1 MYLKKKIRWFLIFG
15 LLKLVFS
22 DAWAQSNKTTEERIE
37 ILEEEI
43 DKLKSGEIYENID
56 PEETSKYGVGPAA
69 SKVYKQESGF
79 SVGGYGEIHYEHFVE
94 KDESGNPAPGTK
106 KNVYDALRGVLYFG
120 NKFNDWIL
128 FNSEIEIEH
137 ADEIFLEFAYLDF
150 LLHPALNVRMGL
162 LLLPLG
168 ILNQLHESPTFFS
181 VNRPVTEKVIIPST
195 WRENGIGIFGT
206 FLEDINYSIYMVN
219 GLKGENFSS
228 AGLRGGRQKGSKA
241 LAEGLAG
248 SFSLNY
254 TGVLGL
260 LLGISGYYGE
270 SSQSK
275 DNDFKGLTQ
284 IYSAHLEYKFW
295 GFAFRSLIAYALV
308 SDVSRL
314 DLIDGEKDETAVGE
328 ALLGFYF
335 EFAYDVLNLLN
346 NSHRLY
352 LFVRYEEVD
361 TQHEVASGYEKDPSQ
376 DQQIITLGVSYKPIL
391 EIAIKADH
399 EIHLNANKTGLDQIN
414 VGMSYLF

>member
-1 MYLKKKIRWFLIFG
+1 MYLEKKILWLLIFG
-15 LLKLVFS
+15 FLSITFS
-22 DAWAQSNKTTEERIE
+22 DVWAQSNKTTKEKIE
-37 ILEEEI
+37 VLEEEI
-43 DKLKSGEIYENID
+43 EKLKSGEIYESVD

-69 SKVYKQESGF
+69 SKVYKRESGL
-79 SVGGYGEIHYEHFVE
+79 SIGGYGEIHYEHFVE
-94 KDESGNPAPGTK
+94 KNESGDSAPGTK
-106 KNVYDALRGVLYFG
+106 KNQYDALRAVLYFG

-150 LLHPALNVRMGL
+150 LIYPALNVRMGL
-162 LLLPLG
+162 ILLPLG

-206 FLEDINYSIYMVN
+206 FLGDINYSIYMVN

-228 AGLRGGRQKGSKA
+228 AGLRGGRQKGSQA

-248 SFSLNY
+248 SFNLNY
-254 TGVLGL
+254 TGFLGL

-275 DNDFKGLTQ
+275 DNDFKALTQ
-284 IYSAHLEYKFW
+284 IYSGHLEYKFW
-295 GFAFRSLIAYALV
+295 GFALRSLIAYALV
-308 SDVSRL
+308 GDVSRL
-314 DLIDGEKDETAVGE
+314 DLIDGEKSESAVGE

-335 EFAYDVLNLLN
+335 ELAYNVLNFSDN
-346 NSHRLY
+346 AQQLY
-352 LFVRYEEVD
+352 LFVRYEKVD
-361 TQHEVASGYEKDPSQ
+361 TQHKVASGYEKDLSQ
-376 DQQIITLGVSYKPIL
+376 SNRSLPLG
-391 EIAIKADH
+391 
-399 EIHLNANKTGLDQIN
+399 
-414 VGMSYLF
+414 YLTNQYSR